1 MTAACLLIRRA
12 LFEEVGGFNERELAV
27 AFNDVDF
34 CLRIRLAGYRNLW
47 TPFAELYHHE
57 SISRGLDDT
66 PEKKRRS
73 DAEVDYMKRTW
84 GELLAADPAYNTN
97 LSLEIEGMQLAW
109 PPRTQAW

>member
-1 MTAACLLIRRA
+1 MTPTISAGKLGSAAA
-12 LFEEVGGFNERELAV
+12 
-27 AFNDVDF
+27 
-34 CLRIRLAGYRNLW
+34 
-47 TPFAELYHHE
+47 

-66 PEKKRRS
+66 PEKKHRF

-109 PPRTQAW
+109 PPRTQVW